1 MSAVMSE
8 YVHKYVSEGTE
19 RNENGATNTLH
30 LHNHHC
36 KPTIYSSEQMSTSSS
51 TSSKTLAQRLKS
63 FDYHSAIESEFRVRT
78 SSGAFLS
85 VITLF
90 LIFSLLFSEYYYNL
104 TPNLREYVHVNAT
117 SPDGIQMEIDISF
130 PKVNCA
136 LINVDSQDPIGQPQ
150 SMHINRQH
158 RIWKHR
164 ISSNGKM
171 IGKRSKFELGNTFQR
186 EEHLKD
192 YSEKKEMK
200 FHEEDMSQDEED
212 CGSCYGA
219 GEENEC
225 CNTCDDVKRAY
236 VRKGWQFDPKME
248 IKQCRRVMNSHDMVG
263 EGCNIHGIVALSAGG
278 GNLHLTP
285 GHELENFGKTTSFL
299 NLQDFINQAFE
310 TFDVSHTIN
319 TLRFGP
325 GYPGEIHQLDNQE
338 RTVKDAYGMYQYYIQ
353 IVPTLYKFL
362 NGTEILTNQYSVT
375 EHMRHVHPGSNKG
388 LPGVYFFYE
397 VSALHVQIE
406 EYRHGWVRF
415 LTSVAGVVGG
425 IFSAMSMADLYLHSK
440 TSQSSTLVK

>member
-1 MSAVMSE
+1 MNNSF
-8 YVHKYVSEGTE
+8 
-19 RNENGATNTLH
+19 
-30 LHNHHC
+30 
-36 KPTIYSSEQMSTSSS
+36 SSPP
-51 TSSKTLAQRLKS
+51 TLAQRLKS

-78 SSGAFLS
+78 SSGALLS
-85 VITLF
+85 VLTLF
-90 LIFSLLFSEYYYNL
+90 LISSLLYSEYYYNL

-150 SMHINRQH
+150 SMHIDRQH

-164 ISSNGKM
+164 ISPEGKM
-171 IGKRSKFELGNTFQR
+171 IGKRSKFELGNTLQ
-186 EEHLKD
+186 EEHHLRE
-192 YSEKKEMK
+192 YAEKRGME
-200 FHEEDMSQDEED
+200 FYEEEHDHGDDGEED

-236 VRKGWQFDPKME
+236 TRKGWQFNPKMD
-248 IKQCRRVMNSHDMVG
+248 IVQCRRALNSHDMVG
-263 EGCNIHGIVALSAGG
+263 EGCNVHGIVALSSGG
-278 GNLHLTP
+278 GNLHITP
-285 GHELENFGKTTSFL
+285 GHDLENFGKTTTYSS
-299 NLQDFINQAFE
+299 LQDFINQAFE
-310 TFDVSHTIN
+310 TFDVSHKIN

-338 RTVKDAYGMYQYYIQ
+338 RPVKDAYGMYQYYIQ

-375 EHMRHVHPGSNKG
+375 EHMRHVNPGSHKG

-406 EYRHGWVRF
+406 EYRHGWIRF
-415 LTSVAGVVGG
+415 FTSVAGVVGG

-440 TSQSSTLVK
+440 VSRSSTLVR